1 MKRKGSNAERE
12 LVAMFAG
19 IGWAAIRVAGSGSS
33 KFPSPD
39 VLASNGSKV
48 IAIECKSTKKKN
60 QYFNPLQLKQLNEF
74 ASTFNA
80 EPWLAVKFSAEWKFF
95 RPDDLAQKQKSFGIS
110 SDHKDAKFFI
120 DVTKH

>member
-39 VLASNGSKV
+39 VLVSNGSKV
-48 IAIECKSTKKKN
+48 IAIESKSSKSKY
-60 QYFNPLQLKQLNEF
+60 QYFNPLQLQQLDTF
-74 ASTFNA
+74 ARTFNA
-80 EPWLAVKFSAEWKFF
+80 EPWLAVKFSNNWKFF
-95 RPDDLAQKQKSFGIS
+95 KPSDLAEKKKSFGVTTE
-110 SDHKDAKFFI
+110 HKDAKFFA
-120 DVTKH
+120 DLTR